1 MTRHIERIPMS
12 VFDDRDDGDGEIDIA
27 FDWTPG
33 QAPSGLT
40 GPPENYD
47 PGSGDEFDLI
57 GAAQVLTNGTTAPFM
72 LCDEWDAKI
81 IEYLSENWERPDFA
95 AERADYDY
103 DRYRDGKMERR
114 A

>member
-1 MTRHIERIPMS
+1 MTRQIERIPMS
-12 VFDDRDDGDGEIDIA
+12 VFDDQDDGNGEIDIA

-47 PGSGDEFDLI
+47 PGSGDEFDLL
-57 GAAQVLTNGTTAPFM
+57 GASGVKWDGTSFPFM
-72 LCDEWDAKI
+72 LCAEWEAKI
-81 IEYLSENWERPDFA
+81 VEYLNEEWERPDFA
-95 AERADYDY
+95 AERADYEY
-103 DRYRDGKMERR
+103 DRYRDEMMERR